1 VSRSADGFKGAD
13 SRQRYLTVYDRIRSL
28 GPSPDVIHDVPTDY
42 GVVRAYQHGPDG
54 GVPVV
59 LLPCFWGTSA
69 MWSDHVVA
77 LVGDF
82 TVFTV
87 DLLGQPGASVQSKS
101 MVTVKHCAGCINA
114 VLRGLG
120 LRDVHLVGHSYG
132 GWTALQTAARGSD
145 RLASVTLVEPCNTVA
160 RLSGRF
166 WRNGAL
172 LLLPGAERKQRVV
185 EMLCG
190 KPSPGSQVENL
201 VHLIMAAGGGGE
213 FASVGTPFPRYP
225 RDSVLRAVD
234 LPVQVLLAGN
244 TIHDS
249 AKGIERMRAVVP
261 SWRYQLWPDASHMLP
276 CELPDEVCDSVR
288 DFAREHG

>member
-1 VSRSADGFKGAD
+1 MCQRITAWCGRINTAPMVVSR
-13 SRQRYLTVYDRIRSL
+13 LCCC
-28 GPSPDVIHDVPTDY
+28 
-42 GVVRAYQHGPDG
+42 RA
-54 GVPVV
+54 
-59 LLPCFWGTSA
+59 FWGTSA
-69 MWSDHVVA
+69 MWADHVVG

-87 DLLGQPGASVQSKS
+87 DQLGQPGASVQSKS
-101 MVTVKHCAGCINA
+101 MVTVNHCVRCLNE

-132 GWTALQTAARGSD
+132 GWTALHTAARGSD

-190 KPSPGSQVENL
+190 NPSPGSQVENL
-201 VHLIMAAGGGGE
+201 VQLIMAAGGEGE
-213 FASVGTPFPRYP
+213 FALGGN
-225 RDSVLRAVD
+225 AV
-234 LPVQVLLAGN
+234 PYISARFRVAG
-244 TIHDS
+244 
-249 AKGIERMRAVVP
+249 G
-261 SWRYQLWPDASHMLP
+261 
-276 CELPDEVCDSVR
+276 
-288 DFAREHG
+288 